1 LKRRPKWSL
10 IRREREESRMKKA
23 WLALV
28 AAALAAPVGAAP
40 MPTRVTGKALA
51 ALCDAD
57 RNACIGYVVG
67 SVDAFVA
74 TQIMHRGP
82 INFCL
87 PASVTNQQLAEVAL
101 AAIRSRPD
109 LSDNNAAT
117 VVIVALVAAYPCTP
131 PKPARPPQ
139 PPGR

>member
-1 LKRRPKWSL
+1 MKR
-10 IRREREESRMKKA
+10 I
-23 WLALV
+23 WLALAV
-28 AAALAAPVGAAP
+28 TAMAAPAGSAP

-67 SVDAFVA
+67 AVDAFVA

-82 INFCL
+82 VNFCL
-87 PASVTNQQLAEVAL
+87 PPGVTNQQLAEVAL
-101 AAIRSRPD
+101 MAIRSRPD

-131 PKPARPPQ
+131 PPPPKPARPPQ

>member
-1 LKRRPKWSL
+1 MKWV
-10 IRREREESRMKKA
+10 
-23 WLALV
+23 WLALG
-28 AAALAAPVGAAP
+28 AAAMAPPLDAAPL
-40 MPTRVTGKALA
+40 PTRVTGRALA

-67 SVDAFVA
+67 AVDAFVA

-82 INFCL
+82 VTFCL
-87 PASVTNQQLAEVAL
+87 PAGVTNQQLAEVAL
-101 AAIRSRPD
+101 VAIRSRPD
-109 LSDNNAAT
+109 LQDNNAAT

-131 PKPARPPQ
+131 PRPPRPPQ

>member
-1 LKRRPKWSL
+1 
-10 IRREREESRMKKA
+10 MKLA
-23 WLALV
+23 WLAL
-28 AAALAAPVGAAP
+28 AAATTAAPLDAAP
-40 MPTRVTGKALA
+40 LPTRVTGKALA

-67 SVDAFVA
+67 AVDAFVA

-82 INFCL
+82 VTFCL
-87 PASVTNQQLAEVAL
+87 PAGVTNQQLAEVAL
-101 AAIRSRPD
+101 VAIRSRPD
-109 LSDNNAAT
+109 LQDNNAAT

-131 PKPARPPQ
+131 PRPVRPPQ

>member
-1 LKRRPKWSL
+1 
-10 IRREREESRMKKA
+10 MKKA
-23 WLALV
+23 WLAL
-28 AAALAAPVGAAP
+28 AAAAMAAPVGSAP

-67 SVDAFVA
+67 AVDAFVA

-82 INFCL
+82 VTFCP
-87 PASVTNQQLAEVAL
+87 PAGVTNQQLAEGAL

-109 LSDNNAAT
+109 LGDNNAAR
-117 VVIVALVAAYPCTP
+117 VVIVALVAAYPCP
-131 PKPARPPQ
+131 PPRPPRPPQ

>member
-1 LKRRPKWSL
+1 MKR
-10 IRREREESRMKKA
+10 I
-23 WLALV
+23 WLAL
-28 AAALAAPVGAAP
+28 AAAAMAAPVGSAP

-67 SVDAFVA
+67 AVDAFVA

-82 INFCL
+82 VTFCP
-87 PASVTNQQLAEVAL
+87 PAGVTNQQLAEVAL

-109 LSDNNAAT
+109 LGDNNAAT

-131 PKPARPPQ
+131 PRPPRPPQ

>member
-1 LKRRPKWSL
+1 MR
-10 IRREREESRMKKA
+10 KA
-23 WLALV
+23 WLAL
-28 AAALAAPVGAAP
+28 AAAAMAAPAHPAP

-67 SVDAFVA
+67 TVDAFVA

-82 INFCL
+82 VSFCL
-87 PASVTNQQLAEVAL
+87 PAGVTNQQLAEVAL

-109 LSDNNAAT
+109 LGDNNAAT
-117 VVIVALVAAYPCTP
+117 IVVVALV
-131 PKPARPPQ
+131 
-139 PPGR
+139 

>member
-1 LKRRPKWSL
+1 
-10 IRREREESRMKKA
+10 MKMA
-23 WLALV
+23 WLAL
-28 AAALAAPVGAAP
+28 AAATMTAPLDAAPL
-40 MPTRVTGKALA
+40 PTRVTGRALA
-51 ALCDAD
+51 ALCNTD

-82 INFCL
+82 VTFCL
-87 PASVTNQQLAEVAL
+87 PAGVTNQQLAEAAL

-109 LSDNNAAT
+109 LLDNNAAT
-117 VVIVALVAAYPCTP
+117 IVIVALVAAYPCAPP